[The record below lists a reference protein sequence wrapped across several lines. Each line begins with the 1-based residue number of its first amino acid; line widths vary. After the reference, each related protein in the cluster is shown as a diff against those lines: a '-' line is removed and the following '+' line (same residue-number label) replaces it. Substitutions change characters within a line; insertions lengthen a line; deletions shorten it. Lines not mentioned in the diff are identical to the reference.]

1 MPVDVDACEGVMPSR
16 EIKVT
21 IMIPTFN
28 QAVFVGAAIDSAL
41 AQTYPNLEI
50 IVGDDAST
58 DATSKIVGKIC
69 DSRLK
74 YVRNACN
81 LGRSANYRNLL
92 YAHAAGDY
100 VVNLDGDD
108 YYTDKNFI
116 AEAVDLIN
124 SQENVVMIAARV
136 TTKTANGEHVSDIP
150 PSKDLTGIQILKKL
164 PDLRYFVMHMAVLYA
179 RKPAL
184 EIGFYRSSAISS
196 DWESLY
202 RLSLLGGVKYLD
214 KKVGVWRIHGLNET
228 ETTNPAKQLENLAIW
243 PVIYKDAA
251 ASGMN
256 SLQAT
261 FMAAKCIAFFAQTSC
276 VRVSMSG
283 NAVLLKFLGDIVRS
297 HRAAA
302 LLLLLTPTYAARVLL
317 GLMGYYRRK
326 RAV

>member
-1 MPVDVDACEGVMPSR
+1 MPDGVEACEVVMQSR

-28 QAVFVGAAIDSAL
+28 QAVFIGAAIDSAL

-58 DATSKIVGKIC
+58 DATPEIVAKIG
-69 DSRLK
+69 DPRLK
-74 YVRNACN
+74 YVRNTCN
-81 LGRSANYRNLL
+81 LGRTANYRNLL
-92 YAHAAGDY
+92 YTHAAGDY

-108 YYTDKNFI
+108 YYTDRDFI
-116 AEAVDLIN
+116 SEAVALIN
-124 SQENVVMIAARV
+124 EARNVVMVAARV
-136 TTKTANGEHVSDIP
+136 TTKTATGEHVSDIP
-150 PSKDLTGIQILKKL
+150 AAENLTGMQILKKL

-179 RKPAL
+179 RRPAL
-184 EIGFYRSSAISS
+184 EIGFYRSAAISS

-214 KKVGVWRIHGLNET
+214 KKVGVWCIHGSNET
-228 ETTNPAKQLENLAIW
+228 ETANPAKQLENLAIW
-243 PVIYKDAA
+243 PAIYKDAA
-251 ASGMN
+251 ARGMN
-256 SLQAT
+256 SWQAK

-276 VRVSMSG
+276 VRISMSG
-283 NAVLLKFLGDIVRS
+283 NAVLLKFLGDIVRT

-302 LLLLLTPTYAARVLL
+302 LVLLLTPTYAARVIL
-317 GLMGYYRRK
+317 GLLGYYRRK